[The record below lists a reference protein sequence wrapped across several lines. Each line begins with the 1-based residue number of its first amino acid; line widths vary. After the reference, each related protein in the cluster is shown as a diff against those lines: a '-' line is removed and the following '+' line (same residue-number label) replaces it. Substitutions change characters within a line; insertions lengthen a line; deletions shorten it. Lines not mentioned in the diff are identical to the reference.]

1 MCACVCACK
10 CVQTCVFVC
19 CGVVDPALLVKSG
32 MRLSVLFSMYAVVVL
47 ICRTREFVCQSV
59 CACLCAVVLLILAT
73 KARLV
78 CVRVCSLN
86 ACMQIHILRAY
97 LEQAS
102 ILSS

>member
-73 KARLV
+73 KARLGMRA
-78 CVRVCSLN
+78 CV
-86 ACMQIHILRAY
+86 
-97 LEQAS
+97 
-102 ILSS
+102 LSECLHADTYSSGIP